1 MSPKVAPTV
10 LISADMEGAV
20 GAATPDDVTPG
31 TSSWGGLSKCW
42 IDDVNTAVAALF
54 ASGAGDVV
62 VTDAHGNGASLDPA
76 QIDPRAAII
85 RGVPRQ
91 FGMLE
96 GIDGG
101 IDAVVFLGYHG
112 TAGSGGVLSHAF
124 MASGIHTLRV
134 NGLPAGEGTINA
146 HLASSFGVPILIVS
160 GDEMACEEASRYA
173 PQAECVVTKQA
184 QARFTAR
191 LRPAAAVR
199 QELAA
204 AIETAMSRLAEG
216 TLAVNAPDQ
225 DLCADIEFSTENCAL
240 AATAIPGVQRTGLRS
255 VSYTSS
261 NVPQWYRCLGAIWTL
276 ARSAQGAMY
285 G

>member
-1 MSPKVAPTV
+1 MTPKLAPTV

-20 GAATPDDVTPG
+20 GAATPDDVAPG
-31 TSSWGGLSKCW
+31 TTSWAGLSKCW
-42 IDDVNTAVAALF
+42 IEDVNTVVAALL
-54 ASGAGDVV
+54 ASGAGEVI
-62 VTDAHGNGASLDPA
+62 VTDAHGNGASLDPE

-85 RGVPRQ
+85 RGVPRR

-101 IDAVVFLGYHG
+101 INAVVFLGYHG

-134 NGLPAGEGTINA
+134 NGELAGEGTINA
-146 HLASSFGVPILIVS
+146 HLACSFGVPVLLVS
-160 GDEMACEEASRYA
+160 GDATACEEASRYA
-173 PQAECVVTKQA
+173 PQAERVLTKQA

-204 AIETAMSRLAEG
+204 AAQTAMARLADG
-216 TLAVNAPDQ
+216 SVAVQPPGQ
-225 DLCADIEFSTENCAL
+225 ELCTDIEFSTENCAL
-240 AATAIPGVQRTGLRS
+240 AATAIPGVQATGPRS
-255 VSYTSS
+255 VRYTSS

>member
-1 MSPKVAPTV
+1 M
-10 LISADMEGAV
+10 ISADMEGAV

-31 TSSWGGLSKCW
+31 STSWAGLSKCW
-42 IDDVNTAVAALF
+42 IDDVNGVVTALLD
-54 ASGAGDVV
+54 SGAGEVV
-62 VTDAHGNGASLDPA
+62 VTDAHGSGASLDPA

-85 RGVPRQ
+85 RGAPRR

-112 TAGSGGVLSHAF
+112 AAGSGGVLSHAF

-134 NGLPAGEGTINA
+134 NGQIAGEGTTNA
-146 HLASSFGVPILIVS
+146 HLARFFGVPVLLVS
-160 GDEMACEEASRYA
+160 GDEMACEEARRYA
-173 PQAECVVTKQA
+173 PHAQRVMTKQA

-199 QELAA
+199 QELAVA
-204 AIETAMSRLAEG
+204 VQTAMRRLADG
-216 TLAVNAPDQ
+216 SLAVQAPDQ
-225 DLCADIEFSTENCAL
+225 ELCAEIEFSTENCAL
-240 AATAIPGVQRTGLRS
+240 AATAIPGVQTTGLRS

-261 NVPQWYRCLGAIWTL
+261 DVPQWYRCLGAIWTL
-276 ARSAQGAMY
+276 ARSAQGAVY